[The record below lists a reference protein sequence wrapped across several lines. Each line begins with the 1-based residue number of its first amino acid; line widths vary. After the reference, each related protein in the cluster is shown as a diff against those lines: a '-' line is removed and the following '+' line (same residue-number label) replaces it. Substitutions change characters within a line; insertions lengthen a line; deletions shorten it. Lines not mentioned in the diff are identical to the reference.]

1 MNDIMNAFKNIEIWD
16 IWNWVVNFYPITFFG
31 IKIPIIFLVS
41 GILIL
46 TAIINATFKTL
57 LKIAIV
63 VVVIYLFSVVLGKI

>member
-31 IKIPIIFLVS
+31 IKISIIFLVS

-57 LKIAIV
+57 FKIAIV